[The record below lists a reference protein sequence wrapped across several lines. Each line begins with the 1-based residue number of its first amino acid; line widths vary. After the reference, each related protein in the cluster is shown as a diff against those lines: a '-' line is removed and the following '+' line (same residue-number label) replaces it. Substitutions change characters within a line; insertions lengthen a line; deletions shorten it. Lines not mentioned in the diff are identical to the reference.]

1 MGISPAASATAST
14 APVSSASATPA
25 ESVRVATAAAD
36 AAFASAKSAGVW
48 ACVAR
53 EASTSDPSNEDK
65 AWTADAVAGLAKD
78 ANAYAELAAFTLD
91 YVTTAAANAVT
102 AETPEDAAAFEAR
115 AARFAHFI
123 EDFAAQAAQCAA
135 DAERFTAEIR

>member
-1 MGISPAASATAST
+1 
-14 APVSSASATPA
+14 V
-25 ESVRVATAAAD
+25 E
-36 AAFASAKSAGVW
+36 
-48 ACVAR
+48 
-53 EASTSDPSNEDK
+53 
-65 AWTADAVAGLAKD
+65 GLAKD

-123 EDFAAQAAQCAA
+123 EDFATQAARCAA
-135 DAERFTAEIR
+135 DAERFTTEVR